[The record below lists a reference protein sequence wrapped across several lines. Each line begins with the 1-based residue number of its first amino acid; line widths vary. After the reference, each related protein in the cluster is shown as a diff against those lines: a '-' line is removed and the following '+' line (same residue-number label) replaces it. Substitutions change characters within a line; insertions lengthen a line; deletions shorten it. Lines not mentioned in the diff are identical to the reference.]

1 MNDKLIKCVWK
12 HNHLPRHTLN
22 WHIKQ
27 MSIWVPTVEGWWKVS
42 SDYCLPLAFYYRA
55 NSASSFFL
63 FFLLL
68 LDAHWHPT
76 RDDWRCW
83 YRVSL
88 TACSTS
94 DITTG
99 KKKTAKIL
107 VYSMHVRCQICFA
120 RLVYWLLL
128 CCLCLEHLLCVVQT
142 QTPIIVCY
150 VWGLTHATIIVSCN
164 KPFFNKQK
172 RALCFILGRNYGIL
186 LIAIPSRDS
195 VTCGGCGSCGRW
207 RNVSYQTDKQ
217 GQIC

>member
-99 KKKTAKIL
+99 KKKQQKFSCTRCMFAVRFALL
-107 VYSMHVRCQICFA
+107 VSYIGS
-120 RLVYWLLL
+120 
-128 CCLCLEHLLCVVQT
+128 
-142 QTPIIVCY
+142 CY
-150 VWGLTHATIIVSCN
+150 VVYAWNIYCVLYKHKHQSSFVTFGGWHTQQLSFRVTNHFSTNKNVRSASFLEEIMASC
-164 KPFFNKQK
+164 
-172 RALCFILGRNYGIL
+172 
-186 LIAIPSRDS
+186 
-195 VTCGGCGSCGRW
+195 W
-207 RNVSYQTDKQ
+207 
-217 GQIC
+217 